1 MDEEKTYT
9 PALNESQDSIENR
22 ICATYRAIAK
32 EKDVKISFGAN
43 NQATNLEKNIRLPN
57 MKNTSKNGLDVARGE
72 ADFSAFKYRFHDEK
86 IHRQNRPS
94 DENHAMLFNAL
105 EDARIEAMGSNLYKG
120 ASKNIDKALDN
131 RYEKMDIATSA
142 VHLGENGWA
151 ETVRL
156 LARQKFSDKT
166 PPKCTQA
173 LLELHSKKN
182 TKKLQSALDELSKC
196 IDNQQEFAKT
206 VKKILK
212 ALDNDSSFDEHDDSD
227 DEHDN
232 EQQRENETSKDNN
245 NNDDVENTN
254 EESKDLNDSQS
265 EAGEQ
270 SEDDDSNDSDSES
283 DNYKEE
289 TVSNKK
295 HNQDNFN
302 YSPNYKA
309 YTTKF
314 DIIENARDIVD
325 DTELN
330 QLREKLDKILETY
343 NTLISRIANRLQR
356 KLQAQ
361 QLRSWKFDLEEGL
374 LDSAKLTRVVT
385 NPLQSLS
392 FKQEDN
398 SKFKDTVVTLLIDNS
413 GSMRGRPI
421 SIAAMTSDILTRTL
435 ERCGVKVEVLGFTT
449 LNWKGGQSF
458 KQWEEKGRP
467 ENPGRLNDLRH
478 IIYKSADENYNRNR
492 KSFGLLLKEGLLK
505 ENIDGEALKWAFNR
519 LKNRNEDRKIL
530 MVISDGA
537 PVDDA
542 TLSHNQSNYL
552 ERNLRDM
559 IDLIE
564 NNSKIDLIAIGI
576 GHDVTRYYKNA
587 VTIANAENLADVM
600 MGELIN
606 LFDDNKK

>member
-1 MDEEKTYT
+1 MDEEKRYI
-9 PALNESQDSIENR
+9 PALNESQDSIEKR
-22 ICATYRAIAK
+22 ISATYRAIVK
-32 EKDVKISFGAN
+32 EKDIKISFGAN
-43 NQATNLEKNIRLPN
+43 NQATNLEKNVRLPR
-57 MKNTSKNGLDVARGE
+57 MKSISKNGLDVARGE

-86 IHRQNRPS
+86 THRQNRPS
-94 DENHAMLFNAL
+94 DENHVMLFNAL
-105 EDARIEAMGSNLYKG
+105 EDARIEAIGSNLFSG
-120 ASKNIDKALDN
+120 ASQNIDKALND
-131 RYEKMDIATSA
+131 RYEKMDIATSG

-151 ETVRL
+151 ETLRL
-156 LARQKFSDKT
+156 LARQKFSNKT
-166 PPKCTQA
+166 PPKCTET

-182 TKKLQSALDELSKC
+182 TEKLQSALDKLLEF
-196 IDNQQEFAKT
+196 IDDQIEFAKN

-212 ALDNDSSFDEHDDSD
+212 ALDNNSNFNEQNNSD
-227 DEHDN
+227 DEQQRDN
-232 EQQRENETSKDNN
+232 EISNDNN
-245 NNDDVENTN
+245 NNDDVENKK
-254 EESKDLNDSQS
+254 EDVSQDLNDMQNETGGQSQN
-265 EAGEQ
+265 
-270 SEDDDSNDSDSES
+270 DDSNDSDFES
-283 DNYKEE
+283 TDYTEEE
-289 TVSNKK
+289 TFSNIK
-295 HNQDNFN
+295 HNQGISD
-302 YSPNYKA
+302 YTPNYKV
-309 YTTKF
+309 YTTEF
-314 DIIENARDIVD
+314 DIVENAKDIVD

-343 NTLISRIANRLQR
+343 NTLISRMANRLQR
-356 KLQAQ
+356 FLQAK
-361 QLRSWKFDLEEGL
+361 QLRSWEFDLEEGL

-421 SIAAMTSDILTRTL
+421 SIAAMASDILTRTL

-449 LNWKGGQSF
+449 INWKGGQSF
-458 KQWEEKGRP
+458 KKWEEKGRP

-478 IIYKSADENYNRNR
+478 IIYKSAEENYNRNR
-492 KSFGLLLKEGLLK
+492 KNFGLLLKEGLLK

-519 LKNRNEDRKIL
+519 LKSRKEDRKIL
-530 MVISDGA
+530 MIISDGA

-542 TLSHNQSNYL
+542 TLSNNQSSYL

-559 IDLIE
+559 INLIE
-564 NNSKIDLIAIGI
+564 NNSQIDLIAIGI

-587 VTIANAENLADVM
+587 VTIANAETLADVM